1 MEPLTLLFIC
11 LGNSCRSIM
20 AEAMA
25 RSLGGER
32 VAASSAGLA
41 PAGFVAEATLATLA
55 ERGHLTTDLRSK
67 GLEAVA
73 GQQFDVV
80 VSLLGARGLDLLPP
94 EIGNR
99 REAWEIPDP
108 FGEDPSVY
116 GQVAARLE
124 LLVAG
129 LLAEELGPELG
140 GR

>member
-1 MEPLTLLFIC
+1 MLFIC

-20 AEAMA
+20 AEAVA
-25 RSLGGER
+25 RSLGGDR
-32 VAASSAGLA
+32 VAAFSAGLA

-55 ERGHLTTDLRSK
+55 ERGHPTSDLRSK
-67 GLEAVA
+67 GLEAVS
-73 GQQFDVV
+73 GQPFDVV

-94 EIGNR
+94 EIGLR

-108 FGEDPSVY
+108 FGEDSAFY

-124 LLVAG
+124 LRVAG